1 MFQNIYAYAAGNP
14 VTNIDP
20 LVTMHKALGAE
31 VVLPVCGCSDN
42 CRKSNALVCKALLTT
57 IVGIGIFLSGCMGK
71 DERAVWKESL
81 PSPDGAWV
89 ASATTLQ
96 NGGFGSGGISTTVY
110 LSRAGNGNAPTEVLG
125 FSCDGPIP
133 RPYVLD
139 NVANKGG
146 SINLTMKWST
156 PAHLEVTFSGHPD
169 LYFQAVKFA
178 GIEISIRNLSSAT
191 NSS

>member
-1 MFQNIYAYAAGNP
+1 
-14 VTNIDP
+14 
-20 LVTMHKALGAE
+20 L
-31 VVLPVCGCSDN
+31 LPI
-42 CRKSNALVCKALLTT
+42 
-57 IVGIGIFLSGCMGK
+57 IVGIGICFSGCTSK
-71 DERAVWKESL
+71 DEHAVWKEAL
-81 PSPDGAWV
+81 LSPDAAWV

-110 LSRAGNGNAPTEVLG
+110 LSRPGNANVPTEVLG

-146 SINLTMKWST
+146 SINLVMKWIT
-156 PAHLEVTFSGHPD
+156 PTHLEVTFSGRPD

-178 GIEISIRNLSSAT
+178 GIEISVRDLSSAT